1 VLLAQQWEA
10 RGEAVA
16 EMKADGMEYEERMD
30 ALNEVLWP
38 QPLAEL
44 LGAAYES
51 YRQSH
56 PWLPDDAL
64 APEVRRADHVGAGD
78 ELH

>member
-1 VLLAQQWEA
+1 MCIRDRHGPGRVEDRLDHRHDVEGVGRGRRVEQFQ

-44 LGAAYES
+44 LGAAYEI
-51 YRQSH
+51 
-56 PWLPDDAL
+56 
-64 APEVRRADHVGAGD
+64 
-78 ELH
+78 